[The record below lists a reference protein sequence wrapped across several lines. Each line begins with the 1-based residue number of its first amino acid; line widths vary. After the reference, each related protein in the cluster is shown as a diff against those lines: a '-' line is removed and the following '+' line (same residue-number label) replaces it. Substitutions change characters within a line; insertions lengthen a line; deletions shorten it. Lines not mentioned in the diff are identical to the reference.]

1 MKKRRKHSR
10 CLNCGEPLE
19 RRHNYCPNCGQ
30 ENTDHQISIGMLIR
44 EFTSSIFSLD
54 SRFAHT
60 ILPFLIRPGKI
71 TNAFIEGRRVHYANP
86 IRWYLVF
93 SIINFFFMSKVFE
106 PSVHDR
112 KQIGFGSSEEL
123 TDHEFDSLYHLPDTV
138 LNNGSWP
145 LSNPQQKMVGH
156 LVKMTDLTAT
166 EIQDSLKLHKEHWA
180 NDFATNKFIKMNQ
193 ETTASLNGYLLRQ
206 VPLII
211 FFILPIY
218 AFLLKI
224 FFWKKGLYIKHLV
237 HSLHLH
243 SFFFFLLG
251 IMWILA
257 LIFDGFEE
265 TGMPL
270 AVIITFVYAIIS
282 FKNVYKIKIIWSIF
296 RASWIGLVYLFALST
311 IFVIGIIISLALI

>member
-10 CLNCGEPLE
+10 CLNCEEPLE
-19 RRHNYCPNCGQ
+19 RHHNYCPNCGQ
-30 ENTDHQISIGMLIR
+30 ENTTNHVSIGLLVR

-60 ILPFLIRPGKI
+60 ILPFLLKPGKI
-71 TNAFIEGRRVHYANP
+71 TTAFIQGKRVYYANP

-93 SIINFFFMSKVFE
+93 SIINFFFMTKVFE
-106 PSVHDR
+106 PSVHDKR
-112 KQIGFGSSEEL
+112 QRGFGNAKEL
-123 TDHEFDSLYHLPDTV
+123 TVQEYDSLYNLPDSV
-138 LNNGSWP
+138 LNGGWP
-145 LSNPQQKMVGH
+145 FSNPRQKMVGH
-156 LVKMTDLTAT
+156 LIETSDLTAT
-166 EIQDSLKLHKEHWA
+166 EIQDSLNLHKDEWI
-180 NDFATNKFIKMNQ
+180 DEFATHKFIKLGQ

-243 SFFFFLLG
+243 SFYFFLMG
-251 IMWILA
+251 VTWILA
-257 LIFDGFEE
+257 LFFDGFEE
-265 TGMPL
+265 TGL
-270 AVIITFVYAIIS
+270 IWITVITFVYAVIS
-282 FKNVYKIKIIWSIF
+282 FKNVYKIKLIWSIF
-296 RASWIGLVYLFALST
+296 RASWIGFFYMFAMSVILL
-311 IFVIGIIISLALI
+311 IGIVISLAMI